1 MRDTTTG
8 RPSWRSSFLGDPD
21 AQFFGEKRGRSK
33 NREKRKKAWWKR
45 TPLLEIRKERGFPP
59 RLEKASP
66 TTLGF
71 FTVPTGPTAVIN
83 SKLFSGQRF
92 TLSRLNLCL
101 RKSSILCPLDIHRLL
116 GHTNAVR

>member
-1 MRDTTTG
+1 MTNPSSRRNPWEPRSGSGMGGTTG

-21 AQFFGEKRGRSK
+21 AKFFGEKRGRSK
-33 NREKRKKAWWKR
+33 NREKRTKAWWKR
-45 TPLLEIRKERGFPP
+45 TPLLEIRKERGFLP

-83 SKLFSGQRF
+83 SKLFQAAIHLKSG
-92 TLSRLNLCL
+92 
-101 RKSSILCPLDIHRLL
+101 
-116 GHTNAVR
+116 